1 MESFQFASQV
11 SREGILNL
19 QLPSTFAN
27 QEVDIVL
34 VINAKRTAK
43 WETTQERP
51 IGQYAGK
58 MKMSDDFDAPLPDE
72 FWLGEDN

>member
-1 MESFQFASQV
+1 MQSFQFASQV
-11 SREGILNL
+11 SQEGLLNL
-19 QLPSTFAN
+19 QLPLNFAN
-27 QEVDIVL
+27 QEVEVVI
-34 VINAKRTAK
+34 VINAKKKRTA
-43 WETTQERP
+43 QERP